1 MKKLKLTLALVLS
14 MGTLLTACSGG
25 DKAAEGGKEAPT
37 ELVISTWGFA
47 EDQLKK
53 NLYEPFE
60 KQYNVKIVTEI
71 GNNTDRLNKIRQGS
85 SKVDILYL
93 SDYYALQA
101 AEEGLLEKI
110 DRKNIPNIEKLYD
123 IAKAPTGEDY
133 GPAHTVAQF
142 GLAVNSDDV
151 KTPVESWSDLWK
163 AEFKNKI
170 ALPNITITTGPMMM
184 DFAAKVGGGQDLD
197 TEAAFKAIKEINPG
211 VVKYYS
217 KSADLVNMFA
227 QGEIVAAPIQD
238 TFFGSLKEALPSA
251 QYITPKE
258 GAYALMNTV
267 NIVKGSK
274 NKELA
279 EKFINWH
286 LSQEVQEANAKDRI
300 DSPTNKE
307 AKLTAEEAEGLTYGA
322 DVVENLKTLD
332 LNQVNKQ
339 MSGWIDRWNREIE

>member
-1 MKKLKLTLALVLS
+1 MKKLALTLVFVLS
-14 MGTLLTACSGG
+14 MGTLLAACGG

-47 EDQLKK
+47 EDAMKK
-53 NLYEPFE
+53 NMYEPFE
-60 KQYNVKIVTEI
+60 KEYNVKIVTEI

-85 SKVDILYL
+85 SKVDLIYL
-93 SDYYALQA
+93 SDYYALQG
-101 AEEGLLEKI
+101 AEEGLFEKI
-110 DRKNIPNIEKLYD
+110 DRKNIPNIEQLYD
-123 IAKAPTGEDY
+123 IAKAPIGEDY
-133 GPAHTVAQF
+133 GPAHTVAQL
-142 GLAVNSDDV
+142 GLAVNSDEA
-151 KTPVESWSDLWK
+151 KTPIESWSDLWK
-163 AEFKNKI
+163 PELKNKI

-184 DFAAKVGGGQDLD
+184 DFASKVAGSKDMD
-197 TEAAFKAIKEINPG
+197 TEAAFKAMKEINPG

-227 QGEIVAAPIQD
+227 QGEVVAAPMQD
-238 TFFGSLKEALPSA
+238 TFLGSLTEALPSA
-251 QYITPKE
+251 KYVTPKE
-258 GAYALMNTV
+258 GAYALLNTV

-274 NKELA
+274 HKELA

-286 LSQEVQEANAKDRI
+286 LSKQVQEANAKARV

-307 AKLTAEEAEGLTYGA
+307 VKLTADEAKGLTYGP

-332 LNQVNKQ
+332 LRKVNKE